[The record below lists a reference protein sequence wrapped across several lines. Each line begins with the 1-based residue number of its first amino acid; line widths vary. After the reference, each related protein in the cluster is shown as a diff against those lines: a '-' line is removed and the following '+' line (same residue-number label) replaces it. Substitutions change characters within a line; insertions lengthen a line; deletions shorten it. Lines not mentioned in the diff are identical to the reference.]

1 MSRNLGRKIHH
12 IDQNNTHIKLMNEIA
27 DVKSLLETSTQTT
40 KELKTRLNGLAE
52 KKDAGKSPRKIHAPS
67 NRFDTPVPEIQGL
80 SGLIETMSLATT
92 TNNSMSASDW
102 DVASGQPLD
111 DSEMRNDSE
120 VQVNPCE
127 IPSFDF
133 DLDLFNQM
141 LEQEPIPEPTDAEL
155 AAHTFLRKVL
165 GK

>member
-1 MSRNLGRKIHH
+1 
-12 IDQNNTHIKLMNEIA
+12 MNEIA

-52 KKDAGKSPRKIHAPS
+52 KKKDAGKSPRKIHAPS
-67 NRFDTPVPEIQGL
+67 NRFDTPVPKIQGL

-92 TNNSMSASDW
+92 TNKSLSASDS

-120 VQVNPCE
+120 VQVN
-127 IPSFDF
+127 DN
-133 DLDLFNQM
+133 LKFNILQ
-141 LEQEPIPEPTDAEL
+141 ARGSKKFYNRCNV
-155 AAHTFLRKVL
+155 AALLPVVVESSKSHHISSS
-165 GK
+165 